1 MAESDSVYYLRA
13 RVLGASQQGAVAADF
28 YLVAQDG
35 TTAGAVAHDICR
47 ERGWVFDWYL
57 ALPQIPTNTNTE
69 SREAVARATKDGAA
83 VVLGPLG
90 EGEEE

>member
-1 MAESDSVYYLRA
+1 MAESDRVYYLRA
-13 RVLGASQQGAVAADF
+13 RVLGASQQGPVAADF
-28 YLVAQDG
+28 YLLAQDE
-35 TTAGAVAHDICR
+35 TTAGSVAHDICR

-57 ALPQIPTNTNTE
+57 ALPQVSTNANAE
-69 SREAVARATKDGAA
+69 CLEAVARAEKEGVA